1 MAERGSYDQLMAN
14 DGAFAD
20 FLRNYDSKKNEEEK
34 ESKDRGVFSRSVST
48 IHKERKD
55 KEKEKPKRGVSFARQ
70 VYSTSSLFFLI
81 KILGKIHL

>member
-1 MAERGSYDQLMAN
+1 MVLRGGVVAERGSYDQLMAN

-20 FLRNYDSKKNEEEK
+20 FLRNYDSKKNEEDK

-70 VYSTSSLFFLI
+70 VNFLF
-81 KILGKIHL
+81 